1 MNRNSIKRFANDASR
16 ELQEKID
23 KQAKQI
29 GITDPMIVEKAAY
42 KWFIRIIAIRF
53 MEMNGFLPEKV
64 FGTANYTSEDSL
76 KKTIFRNCDD
86 LHQYFPSL
94 FSKDDISLMSLFPEE
109 LLYEQSFITKLTD
122 TSIIPEELWRRVE
135 IIGWLY
141 QYYFAEEKERV
152 IKAKKKYT
160 TAEIPYATQLFTPD
174 WIVRYMVQNT
184 LGRFWIE
191 SHSEHRD
198 LIANWEFYIESQ
210 DEEDHYEQKLEPYI
224 NSELRIEELKCFDP
238 AMGSG
243 HILVYMFDILYE
255 IYCRCGS
262 YNKQEIP
269 KLIIE
274 NNLYGADIDDRVYDL
289 AVFMLMMKATQYDGD
304 FLTTAVRDG
313 RLKMNLTSMQE
324 TNQVTEED
332 IAYFVGE
339 NNERA
344 FSEVKHLIDQF
355 YNAKTLGSLLQI
367 DSVDYDFIK
376 EQYRELKKRS
386 KSKLIELIP
395 TLLKQAEILQ
405 TRYDVLVTNPP
416 YIGNRYLNQDL
427 SEHVETYFPIGKKDL
442 FASFMLDGFKKVKEY
457 GLLGFMTPYV
467 WMFISSFEGLRKRII
482 KEREISSLILLE
494 YSGFDGAT
502 VPVCTFTL
510 RNNKVGIR
518 GQFINLA
525 EFKGV
530 NNQPIKTLEA
540 VKNPEVD
547 YRYSVHANVFKKIP
561 GHPFSFWAGA
571 EAIHV
576 IENAQKLET
585 IAKARV
591 GLQTSNNQRFLRLW
605 HEVDFRR
612 IGFGMKDR
620 GEAQASGL
628 KWFPYNKGGEYRKW
642 YGNQFYVVN
651 WADDG
656 KEIREFNAYL
666 NASRDS
672 KIGIAN
678 TEYYFKES
686 ITWSFVSSSY
696 FGVRYSERG
705 FLFDT
710 GGSSAFV
717 DGESIYYITAFL
729 CSKLAYEFL
738 RIQNPTL
745 NFQPGN
751 IANLPLVIPKD
762 QVVLEEIIELS
773 KENIKISKSEWDS
786 YETSWKFR
794 VHPLLKFKGT
804 EEMVEQAFENWKR
817 YSGKMFS
824 ALKSNEEKINE
835 LFIKN
840 YDLGNEYTP
849 EVNDE
854 NVTIRKAN
862 LEREIKSFI
871 SYAVGCMF
879 GRYSLDEAGLV
890 FAGGEFNE
898 ISYKTYPVIK
908 KDTIIPILSEGH
920 LEDDIFARF
929 EEFVK
934 ISFGE
939 GTLTE
944 NLEFIA
950 SVIGVKKGERPWDA
964 LRRYFLQD
972 FYKDHLKVYKKRP
985 IYWLFTSGKQ
995 RVFNCLVYIHRYD
1008 ADILGRIRDEYLQEQ
1023 LALLKGEKSALMEM
1037 EESGIRG
1044 KEINKELKAL
1054 DTKIEELKDY
1064 YQRLHERAEQ
1074 KIKIDLDDGVAVN
1087 YSKLEGLVAPIK

>member
-1 MNRNSIKRFANDASR
+1 MNRNSIKRFAYNARR
-16 ELQEKID
+16 ELLQKIE
-23 KQAKQI
+23 QRAKQI
-29 GITDPMIVEKAAY
+29 GIRDATIIEEAAY
-42 KWFIRIIAIRF
+42 KWFIRLTALHF

-64 FGTANYTSEDSL
+64 FGTANYKSNDSL
-76 KKTIFRNCDD
+76 KKTIIRNCDD

-94 FSKDDISLMSLFPEE
+94 FSKEEPYLMSLFPEE
-109 LLYEQSFITKLTD
+109 LLCEPSFITKLTD
-122 TSIIPEELWRRVE
+122 PLIIPEELWRRVE

-141 QYYFAEEKERV
+141 QYYFAEEKEHV

-160 TAEIPYATQLFTPD
+160 SAEIPYATQLFTPD

-184 LGRFWIE
+184 LGRYWIE
-191 SHSEHRD
+191 SHPEHRD
-198 LIANWEFYIESQ
+198 LIASWEFYIECQ
-210 DEEDHYEQKLEPYI
+210 DEEDQYEQKLEPYI
-224 NSELRIEELKCFDP
+224 NPELTIEELKCFDP

-243 HILVYMFDILYE
+243 HILVYMFDVLYE
-255 IYCRCGS
+255 IYCRCGG
-262 YNKQEIP
+262 YNDREIP
-269 KLIIE
+269 RLIIE

-289 AVFMLMMKATQYDGD
+289 AVFMITMKAMQYDGD
-304 FLTTAVRDG
+304 FLTNTVRDG
-313 RLKMNLTSMQE
+313 LKMNLVSIQE
-324 TNQVTEED
+324 TNHVTEED
-332 IAYFVGE
+332 IANFIGE

-344 FSEVKHLIDQF
+344 FLEIKHLIDQF
-355 YNAKTLGSLLQI
+355 VNAKTLGSLLQI
-367 DSVDYDFIK
+367 NSVDYDFIK
-376 EQYRELKKRS
+376 EQYCDLKKQP
-386 KSKLIELIP
+386 KSKLTELIP
-395 TLLKQAEILQ
+395 TILRQAEILQ
-405 TRYDVLVTNPP
+405 TLYDVLVTNPP
-416 YIGNRYLNQDL
+416 YIGNRYLNRDL

-442 FASFMLDGFKKVKEY
+442 FAAFMLDGFKKVKEH

-467 WMFISSFEGLRKRII
+467 WMFISSFEGLRMHII
-482 KEREISSLILLE
+482 EEKEISSLILLE

-510 RNNKVGIR
+510 RNNKVGIP

-540 VKNPEVD
+540 VKNLGVD
-547 YRYSVHANVFKKIP
+547 YRYSVHADVFKKIP
-561 GHPFSFWAGA
+561 GHPFSFWAGTQ
-571 EAIHV
+571 AIHV
-576 IENAQKLET
+576 IESAEKLET

-591 GLQTSNNQRFLRLW
+591 GLQTSDNQRFLRLW

-620 GEAQASGL
+620 NEAQASRL

-651 WADDG
+651 WEDDG

-666 NASRDS
+666 NSSRDS

-696 FGVRYSERG
+696 FGVRYSEQG

-717 DGESIYYITAFL
+717 DGECIYYITAFL

-762 QVVLEEIIELS
+762 QAVLEEIIELA

-786 YETSWKFR
+786 YETSWNFR
-794 VHPLLKFKGT
+794 VHPLLKFKG
-804 EEMVEQAFENWKR
+804 EEKTIERAFENWKR

-824 ALKSNEEKINE
+824 TLKSNEEKINE
-835 LFIKN
+835 LFIEI
-840 YDLGNEYTP
+840 YDLGNEYAP

-879 GRYSLDEAGLV
+879 GRYSLDEEGLV
-890 FAGGEFNE
+890 FAGGKFNE
-898 ISYKTYPVIK
+898 KRFRTYPISM
-908 KDTIIPILSEGH
+908 DNIIPILSEGY
-920 LEDDIFARF
+920 LEADIFTRF
-929 EEFVK
+929 VEFVK
-934 ISFGE
+934 VTFGE
-939 GTLTE
+939 IPLTE

-950 SVIGVKKGERPWDA
+950 NAIGMKKGESPGDA

-995 RVFNCLVYIHRYD
+995 RVFNCLVYIHRYN
-1008 ADILGRIRDEYLQEQ
+1008 ADTLGHISDEYLHEQ
-1023 LALLKGEKSALMEM
+1023 LILLEGEKSALMKMAEGD
-1037 EESGIRG
+1037 SRG
-1044 KEINKELKAL
+1044 KASGKDLKAL
-1054 DTKIEELKDY
+1054 DMKIKELKEY
-1064 YQRLHERAEQ
+1064 YQRLHERVEQ
-1074 KIKIDLDDGVAVN
+1074 QIEIDLDDGVAEN
-1087 YSKLEGLVAPIK
+1087 YSKFEGLVAPNK